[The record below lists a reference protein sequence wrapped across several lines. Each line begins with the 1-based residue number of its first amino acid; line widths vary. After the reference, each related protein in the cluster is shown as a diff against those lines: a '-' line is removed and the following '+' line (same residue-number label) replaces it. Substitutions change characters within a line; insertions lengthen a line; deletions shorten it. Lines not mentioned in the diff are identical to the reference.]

1 MDTTFSMVRVRNVMR
16 RDLIENWKSNLYG
29 LLGIFAALFFPMLG
43 LLWSAEDG
51 GETSYPEIYSF
62 YRFCGNMLGVIFAL
76 LVLLCFLCFPNYEMH
91 GQQGE
96 TYLLF
101 AASGYEAGKIL
112 FTGGICD
119 HRYFVDGAGSLVG
132 IGTYSLPV
140 AAFV

>member
-1 MDTTFSMVRVRNVMR
+1 MDTTFSIVRVRNVMR

-76 LVLLCFLCFPNYEMH
+76 LVLLCFFM
-91 GQQGE
+91 
-96 TYLLF
+96 
-101 AASGYEAGKIL
+101 
-112 FTGGICD
+112 
-119 HRYFVDGAGSLVG
+119 
-132 IGTYSLPV
+132 LPEL
-140 AAFV
+140 